1 MTHYNNKQQQGMT
14 LLQGGGIGGGLYSG
28 NGSVKN
34 PIHKSIKTRQA
45 WQNTLKKLSITPE
58 KYEQLNL
65 LFEEMAMASYD
76 MGVQSNE
83 K

>member
-1 MTHYNNKQQQGMT
+1 MTHYNKQQQGMT

-34 PIHKSIKTRQA
+34 PINKSIKTRQA
-45 WQNTLKKLSITPE
+45 WQSALQKLALTSD

>member
-1 MTHYNNKQQQGMT
+1 MTHYNKQQQGMT
-14 LLQGGGIGGGLYSG
+14 LLHGGGIGGGLYSG

-34 PIHKSIKTRQA
+34 PINKSIKTRQA
-45 WQNTLKKLSITPE
+45 WQSALQKLALTSD

>member
-1 MTHYNNKQQQGMT
+1 MTHYNKKQQGIT
-14 LLQGGGIGGGLYSG
+14 LLHGEGISGNVYSG
-28 NGSVKN
+28 NGSSKN
-34 PIHKSIKTRQA
+34 PIAKSIKTRQD
-45 WQNTLKKLSITPE
+45 WQNALQKLALTSA

-76 MGVQSNE
+76 MGVKSNE

>member
-1 MTHYNNKQQQGMT
+1 MTMYNKKQQGIT
-14 LLQGGGIGGGLYSG
+14 LLHGDSIGGSVYSG
-28 NGSVKN
+28 NGSSKN
-34 PIHKSIKTRQA
+34 PIAKSIKTRQD
-45 WQNTLKKLSITPE
+45 WQIALQKLSLTSA

-76 MGVQSNE
+76 MGVKSNE

>member
-1 MTHYNNKQQQGMT
+1 MTHYNKQKQGMT
-14 LLQGGGIGGGLYSG
+14 LLHGGGIGGGLYSG

-34 PIHKSIKTRQA
+34 PIAKSIKTRQA
-45 WQNTLKKLSITPE
+45 WQDTLQKLALTSD

-76 MGVQSNE
+76 MGVQSHG
-83 K
+83 

>member
-1 MTHYNNKQQQGMT
+1 MTHYNKQQQGMT

-34 PIHKSIKTRQA
+34 PIAKSIKTRQE
-45 WQNTLKKLSITPE
+45 WQNALQKLALTSD
-58 KYEQLNL
+58 KYEKLNL

-76 MGVQSNE
+76 VGVQSNE